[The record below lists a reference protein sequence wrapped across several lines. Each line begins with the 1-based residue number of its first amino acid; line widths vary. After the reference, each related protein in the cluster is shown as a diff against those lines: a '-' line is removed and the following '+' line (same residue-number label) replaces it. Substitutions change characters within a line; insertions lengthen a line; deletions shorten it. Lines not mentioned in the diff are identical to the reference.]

1 MKLARRLVGA
11 GVTSRR
17 GAIRLEGHAKEPRAL
32 KPGSCRQTSVTS
44 GDHAPSRELV
54 CVILARWSFGWLCG
68 PVLVLSNNGWPGL
81 HGGCSWGRWGWG
93 GDVEGKLCHGP
104 APAVLDQWQYP
115 TPSTA
120 PPAGAWQNSWE
131 VPNTL
136 WKSCTPENRLG
147 EKHFLFVLSC
157 TWLKPSSPLLVLILT
172 PGL

>member
-1 MKLARRLVGA
+1 M
-11 GVTSRR
+11 
-17 GAIRLEGHAKEPRAL
+17 
-32 KPGSCRQTSVTS
+32 
-44 GDHAPSRELV
+44 
-54 CVILARWSFGWLCG
+54 
-68 PVLVLSNNGWPGL
+68 
-81 HGGCSWGRWGWG
+81 
-93 GDVEGKLCHGP
+93 EGKLCHGP

-131 VPNTL
+131 VPKTL

>member
-1 MKLARRLVGA
+1 MKLACRLLGA
-11 GVTSRR
+11 GVTSRG
-17 GAIRLEGHAKEPRAL
+17 GAVRIEGHAKEPRAL

-54 CVILARWSFGWLCG
+54 FVILARWSFCWLCG
-68 PVLVLSNNGWPGL
+68 PALVVSDNGWPGL
-81 HGGCSWGRWGWG
+81 HGGCSWGEVGMGRRRGREAMPWSRSSHLGS
-93 GDVEGKLCHGP
+93 VQH
-104 APAVLDQWQYP
+104 P

-120 PPAGAWQNSWE
+120 PPVGAWQNSWE

-136 WKSCTPENRLG
+136 WKSCTPENWPG

-157 TWLKPSSPLLVLILT
+157 TWLKPSSLLLVLILT